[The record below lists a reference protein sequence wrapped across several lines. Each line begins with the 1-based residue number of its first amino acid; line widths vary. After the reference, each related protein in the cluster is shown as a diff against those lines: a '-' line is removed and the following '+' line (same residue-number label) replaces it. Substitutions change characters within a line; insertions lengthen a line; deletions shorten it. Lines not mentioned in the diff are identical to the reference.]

1 MPQQSDLLAVLVDA
15 DNVSPS
21 RIGGVLAEIATYGTA
36 SVKRIYGDWTKSQ
49 LRGWKDA
56 ASEHVI
62 QPMQQFDNTT
72 GKNATDSALIIDAM
86 DLLYTRRFQG
96 FCIVSSDSDF
106 TRLASRIRE
115 EGVTV
120 YGFGERKTP
129 EAFRNACDQFT
140 YLEVLGV
147 IDEPDAA
154 RSTTSARWTTAAL
167 RGDARLVAL
176 LRSAVETA
184 SADDGWSDLGTVG
197 QLMRKQQPDFDP
209 RNWGYA
215 KLSDLLKA
223 VGLFAI
229 ESKPG
234 GMSIRPKAAKGGKG
248 AGEVRTTDAAEA
260 AAPTAAV
267 DGPEAADEA
276 APAAGTGRSRRKPAR
291 GQGAS
296 SAPASGET
304 PAADAAGPGD
314 GRRADDEGGASAR
327 SESGTVTAGG
337 SGRSRR
343 PMIEQLTLGAALDA
357 ALDAVSTAARANDRA
372 ADPGDVSS
380 EREPSDVA
388 AAAASEV
395 ARPAETPEAAASG
408 DRRGAADASGDTG
421 GAAPEAEAE
430 AAADEAPSAGRGAKK
445 AAAPKKARAPRRASA
460 GSTAD
465 AAPADADGG
474 GPAPDVSELAS
485 GDGPVRAAT
494 GRGAGRARSA
504 RKTAVALESA
514 EASTTAPAAGAAVA
528 DVSAGGDAA
537 APTERP
543 KRAPRSRA
551 AKAVTAEATAEP
563 APVAATPPADA
574 EPGERPK
581 RAPRRASRPGSVAG

>member
-36 SVKRIYGDWTKSQ
+36 SVKRVYGDWTKSQ

-147 IDEPDAA
+147 VDEKDAA
-154 RSTTSARWTTAAL
+154 RSTTAERWTSAAL

-176 LRSAVETA
+176 LRSAAETA

-215 KLSDLLKA
+215 KLSDLVRA
-223 VGLFAI
+223 VGLFTI

-234 GMSIRPKAAKGGKG
+234 GMSLRPKTAAGVKGSDDTAADAPAKGR
-248 AGEVRTTDAAEA
+248 GEARGEAEA
-260 AAPTAAV
+260 GTA
-267 DGPEAADEA
+267 G
-276 APAAGTGRSRRKPAR
+276 GRSRRKPSRAKGAAPEGEPPAR
-291 GQGAS
+291 DDTGDSRDEAS
-296 SAPASGET
+296 QAT
-304 PAADAAGPGD
+304 PAAEPADGPSS
-314 GRRADDEGGASAR
+314 RN
-327 SESGTVTAGG
+327 
-337 SGRSRR
+337 RR

-357 ALDAVSTAARANDRA
+357 ALDAVSSAARDNA
-372 ADPGDVSS
+372 AAPAAPS
-380 EREPSDVA
+380 ERTE
-388 AAAASEV
+388 
-395 ARPAETPEAAASG
+395 
-408 DRRGAADASGDTG
+408 TG
-421 GAAPEAEAE
+421 GAAATEPAPVSDAAETPD
-430 AAADEAPSAGRGAKK
+430 AASPDEPAAGADAAPLPDEAPAAGRSAKK
-445 AAAPKKARAPRRASA
+445 TSGRTAAKTSAKSEAATTAASGEAKTRTPRKTGARTAAKRATDADASTETAAPASGTDAASAPAADVDAGAESVPAEPEASSDAPARPKRTSRSRAAAPKTPSDE
-460 GSTAD
+460 T
-465 AAPADADGG
+465 
-474 GPAPDVSELAS
+474 E
-485 GDGPVRAAT
+485 
-494 GRGAGRARSA
+494 
-504 RKTAVALESA
+504 
-514 EASTTAPAAGAAVA
+514 TTV
-528 DVSAGGDAA
+528 
-537 APTERP
+537 RP
-543 KRAPRSRA
+543 KRAPRSR
-551 AKAVTAEATAEP
+551 KAPVTDASAEP
-563 APVAATPPADA
+563 AAESRAEEPAAA
-574 EPGERPK
+574 EPAAAAPAETAAAPEVASAPVK
-581 RAPRRASRPGSVAG
+581 RAPRRASRPGSSAS